1 MHARWHSAEA
11 YEAMRRTPGPQPF
24 LEQALTIAKFE
35 SARCTDRRYMRS
47 VGQRECPVKGTHIHP
62 IVIGCTSY
70 SIVPDGT
77 LHQTGFVFGLFEK
90 DQTTGRFKFPLQVD
104 VPRIPKETIG
114 WDAAT
119 GGFAD

>member
-1 MHARWHSAEA
+1 MFHC
-11 YEAMRRTPGPQPF
+11 
-24 LEQALTIAKFE
+24 E
-35 SARCTDRRYMRS
+35 SFPLWAT
-47 VGQRECPVKGTHIHP
+47 VPVIVIMAGSKGTHIHP